1 MVEGTVTPVP
11 HLEIPC
17 VDGLSIVRDHAAK
30 REINGAIKSAFGFGG
45 FASALVMK
53 KYKE

>member
-1 MVEGTVTPVP
+1 MTPVP

-17 VDGLSIVRDHAAK
+17 VDGLNIVKGKIEK
-30 REINGAIKSAFGFGG
+30 REINAAIKSAFGFGG
-45 FASALVMK
+45 FASALVMR

>member
-1 MVEGTVTPVP
+1 MMEGIVTPVP

-17 VDGLSIVRDHAAK
+17 VDGLNIVKDAPAK
-30 REINGAIKSAFGFGG
+30 REIRAAIKSAFGFGG

-53 KYKE
+53 RY